1 MGKMKKIKLPVGLNQ
16 FMSEFVITMLVI
28 IGAFA
33 LAIVLYSIA
42 PRWFYRIVV
51 YGLLFVIV
59 VYQCIPK
66 WEYYHYS
73 CRYKDRLISGTYRS
87 KSKIV
92 PIKSL
97 CDYLGVSV
105 VDISIIGVVEI
116 SKKDFESV
124 KDQSNET

>member
-1 MGKMKKIKLPVGLNQ
+1 MKKIKLPVGLNQ

-28 IGAFA
+28 IGTFA
-33 LAIVLYSIA
+33 LAAVLYSIA
-42 PRWFYRIVV
+42 PRWFFHIVV

-59 VYQCIPK
+59 VYQCTPK
-66 WEYYHYS
+66 WKYYHYS

-92 PIKSL
+92 PIKFI
-97 CDYLGVSV
+97 CDHLGVSIM
-105 VDISIIGVVEI
+105 DITIFSVVEI

-124 KDQSNET
+124 KEQSDET

>member
-1 MGKMKKIKLPVGLNQ
+1 MKKIKLPIGLYQ

-28 IGAFA
+28 IGTFA
-33 LAIVLYSIA
+33 LAAVLYSIA
-42 PRWFYRIVV
+42 PRWLFYIVV
-51 YGLLFVIV
+51 YGLLLGLV
-59 VYQCIPK
+59 VYQCVPRWK
-66 WEYYHYS
+66 YYHYS
-73 CRYKDRLISGTYRS
+73 CIYKDRMISGTFRS

-124 KDQSNET
+124 KEQSDET